1 MAPPAQ
7 DRYSSSMQRIVP
19 LALLAACA
27 APPPQTAPVESSG
40 LRRVVVHVDR
50 LE

>member
-1 MAPPAQ
+1 MH
-7 DRYSSSMQRIVP
+7 RIVP
-19 LALLAACA
+19 LALLVACA
-27 APPPQTAPVESSG
+27 TPPPQTAAVDSSG